1 MKEVIAMSTNPQ
13 ESRNQSLRRPNFSL
27 SHIVA
32 PTDFSSNSRKAVD
45 YAIQCFKKSS
55 P

>member
-1 MKEVIAMSTNPQ
+1 MKEAIATSTNPQ
-13 ESRNQSLRRPNFSL
+13 ESTNQSLRRPNFSL